1 MVMAGAAT
9 QTSPV
14 SDGTKPSMRIVRPGY
29 AALDHV
35 LVAEDHR
42 PTREAL
48 RTLLELKGFQ
58 VTAVGDGSDAIEG
71 LSDPDGPSIGIIDWM
86 MPGASGVEVCRA
98 VRAAVPARDVY
109 LIMVTAR
116 DRAEDVAEA
125 LAVGADDFI
134 RKPCGPTE
142 LIARVRCGRR
152 TIELKQSLA
161 GRVAELE
168 GLVERIRQLKRLL
181 PICMYCKKVRNDS
194 DYWQEIEAYLHQE
207 TGTDFSHGICPDCMP
222 NALRG
227 LDEPALPVRPPVEP
241 S

>member
-1 MVMAGAAT
+1 MIRVLLVDDHAVVRAGYRRYLEQVQGEHAEGVQVVAEAGSAG
-9 QTSPV
+9 Q
-14 SDGTKPSMRIVRPGY
+14 GY
-29 AALDHV
+29 AAYCQSQPDV
-35 LVAEDHR
+35 SVVD
-42 PTREAL
+42 
-48 RTLLELKGFQ
+48 
-58 VTAVGDGSDAIEG
+58 
-71 LSDPDGPSIGIIDWM
+71 LS

-98 VRAAVPARDVY
+98 VRAAVPARYVY

-116 DRAEDVAEA
+116 DREEDVAEA

>member
-1 MVMAGAAT
+1 MIPTIPAT
-9 QTSPV
+9 TIRTPV
-14 SDGTKPSMRIVRPGY
+14 RILRAENP
-29 AALDHV
+29 ALDRV
-35 LVAEDHR
+35 LVAEDHQ

-58 VTAVGDGSDAIEG
+58 VTAVGDGSDAIEC
-71 LSDPDGPSIGIIDWM
+71 LSDPDGPAIGIINWM

-98 VRAAVPARDVY
+98 VRAAVPARYVY

-116 DRAEDVAEA
+116 DREEDVAEA

-142 LIARVRCGRR
+142 LVARVRCGRR

-227 LDEPALPVRPPVEP
+227 LDEPALPARPPVGP
-241 S
+241 N

>member
-1 MVMAGAAT
+1 MTDPAKA
-9 QTSPV
+9 PR
-14 SDGTKPSMRIVRPGY
+14 RIVRAEHSP
-29 AALDHV
+29 LDRV

-48 RTLLELKGFQ
+48 RTLLEKKGFE
-58 VTAVGDGSDAIEG
+58 VTAVANGSDAIEC
-71 LSDPDGPSIGIIDWM
+71 LVRPDGPAIGIIDWM
-86 MPGASGVEVCRA
+86 MPGTSGVEVCRA
-98 VRAAVPARDVY
+98 VRAVVPARHVY

-116 DRAEDVAEA
+116 DREEDVAEA

-134 RKPCGPTE
+134 RKPCGSTE

-194 DYWQEIEAYLHQE
+194 DYWQEIESYIRDQ
-207 TGTDFSHGICPDCMP
+207 TGTDFSHGICPDCAP
-222 NALRG
+222 LAFH
-227 LDEPALPVRPPVEP
+227 
-241 S
+241 